1 VAEKLE
7 DLTIDYEENGVVVRK
22 TIDKHVLTRGSWSTV
37 AFLFQEADRK
47 TGNLTAPKVSIRRY
61 RKSNDQYR
69 QQSAFTIS
77 SANQAHQV
85 ADLLLRWFPDRAVA
99 SDAADDG
106 AGDGKASKKPAAKKS
121 AAKKPAAKK
130 TAGTKAA
137 AKKPAAKKSV
147 ADKSAAASEGETA

>member
-1 VAEKLE
+1 MAEKLE

-22 TIDKHVLTRGSWSTV
+22 TVDKHVLTRGSWSTV

-99 SDAADDG
+99 SDAVDDG
-106 AGDGKASKKPAAKKS
+106 AGEGKASKKPAAKKA

-130 TAGTKAA
+130 AAGTKAA
-137 AKKPAAKKSV
+137 AKKPAAKKS
-147 ADKSAAASEGETA
+147 AATSEGETA

>member
-85 ADLLLRWFPDRAVA
+85 ADLLLRWFPDRAVTA
-99 SDAADDG
+99 DVADDG
-106 AGDGKASKKPAAKKS
+106 AGDAKARKKPAAKKT

-130 TAGTKAA
+130 PA
-137 AKKPAAKKSV
+137 AKKPAAKKP
-147 ADKSAAASEGETA
+147 AAKKPAATKTSSEGETA

>member
-85 ADLLLRWFPDRAVA
+85 ADLLLRWFPDRAVTA
-99 SDAADDG
+99 DVADDG
-106 AGDGKASKKPAAKKS
+106 AGDAMARKKPAAKKT

-130 TAGTKAA
+130 PA
-137 AKKPAAKKSV
+137 AKKPAAKKP
-147 ADKSAAASEGETA
+147 AAKKPAATKTSSEGETA

>member
-1 VAEKLE
+1 MAEKLE

-85 ADLLLRWFPDRAVA
+85 ADLLLRWFPDRAVVA
-99 SDAADDG
+99 DAGEDVG
-106 AGDGKASKKPAAKKS
+106 GDGKASKKAGAKKPAAKKS

-130 TAGTKAA
+130 PA
-137 AKKPAAKKSV
+137 AKKPAAKKPT
-147 ADKSAAASEGETA
+147 SEGETV